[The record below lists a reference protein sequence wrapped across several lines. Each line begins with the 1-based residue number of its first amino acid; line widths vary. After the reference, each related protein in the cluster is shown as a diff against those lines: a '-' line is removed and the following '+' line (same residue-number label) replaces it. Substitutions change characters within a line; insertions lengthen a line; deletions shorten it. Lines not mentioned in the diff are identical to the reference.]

1 MSAIFQFRNIMKL
14 TCFLI
19 FALKITLSS
28 MASVSK
34 VGNYEEFKDK
44 IYELTSTEGTTS
56 VIVFAPCCSD
66 SVRYEP
72 LLTKSIADC

>member
-1 MSAIFQFRNIMKL
+1 
-14 TCFLI
+14 
-19 FALKITLSS
+19 

-34 VGNYEEFKDK
+34 VGNYEDFKDK

-72 LLTKSIADC
+72 LLTKSIAEAQQVDVDIGDFSSLRDTQTVQK